1 MNTDLTDMLLDKD
14 IIELSHLYEE
24 LMPVWPTHPKFHI
37 SIEETIAGG
46 DGSYNT
52 LLHMGD
58 HCGTHVDAPAHFIA
72 DGKTIEAISPKR
84 LLGRGIRIDV
94 SFLELNQEITLATIR
109 DWEARHGEIRAGDIV
124 IFRTGYDQKWRNRP
138 HHQAFIADWPGLSGE
153 GARYLIDKGVNAI
166 GTDAMSL
173 DAYANSSYPSHQI
186 VLGAGA
192 LIIENLANL
201 GNLPDSFIFLA
212 LPLRIKGG
220 SASPIRAVALV

>member
-1 MNTDLTDMLLDKD
+1 MNTELAELLLKKD
-14 IIELSHLYEE
+14 IIELNHLYEE
-24 LMPVWPTHPKFHI
+24 LMPVWPTHPKFHT
-37 SIEETIAGG
+37 SSEETISGG
-46 DGSYNT
+46 DGNYNT

-72 DGKTIEAISPKR
+72 GGATIETVAARR
-84 LLGRGIRIDV
+84 LIGRGIKIDV
-94 SFLELNQEITLATIR
+94 SFLQPSQEIALSAITA
-109 DWEARHGEIRAGDIV
+109 WEAQNGAINAGDIV
-124 IFRTGYDQKWRNRP
+124 IFRTGYDKKWRNRP
-138 HHQAFIADWPGLSGE
+138 HHQAFIADWPGLSAD

-173 DAYANSSYPSHQI
+173 DAYTNADYPSHHI

-201 GNLPDSFIFLA
+201 DALPQTFLFLA

>member
-1 MNTDLTDMLLDKD
+1 MNTDLTGGLLDKD
-14 IIELSHLYEE
+14 IVELSHLYEE
-24 LMPVWPTHPKFHI
+24 LMPVWPTHPKFHK
-37 SIEETIAGG
+37 SVEETIAGG

-72 DGKTIEAISPKR
+72 GGQTIETISPRR
-84 LLGRGIRIDV
+84 LLGRGIKIDV
-94 SFLELNQEITLATIR
+94 SFLQPNQEISLAMIK
-109 DWEARHGEIRAGDIV
+109 DWEARSVAIGAGDIV

-138 HHQAFIADWPGLSGE
+138 RHQAFIADWPGLSGE

-173 DAYANSSYPSHQI
+173 DAYTNSSYPSHQI

-201 GNLPDSFIFLA
+201 AILPDAFLFLA
-212 LPLRIKGG
+212 LPLRIKDG

>member
-1 MNTDLTDMLLDKD
+1 MNTDLAELLLKKD
-14 IIELSHLYEE
+14 IIELNHIYEE
-24 LMPVWPTHPKFHI
+24 LMPVWPTHPKFYK
-37 SIEETIAGG
+37 SSEETIAGG
-46 DGSYNT
+46 DGNYNT

-72 DGKTIEAISPKR
+72 DGTTIETVAAQR
-84 LLGRGIRIDV
+84 LIGRGIMIDV
-94 SFLELNQEITLATIR
+94 SFLQPSQEIALSAIK
-109 DWEARHGEIRAGDIV
+109 DWEARNGAVNAGDIV
-124 IFRTGYDQKWRNRP
+124 IFRTGYDKKWRNRP
-138 HHQAFIADWPGLSGE
+138 DHQAFIVDWPGLSAD

-173 DAYANSSYPSHQI
+173 DAYTNADYPSHHI

-201 GNLPDSFIFLA
+201 DALPHTFLFLA